1 MEFGGAPIV
10 SLKLPRFHGHGNSNE
25 KERTRLEAKRKH
37 TVYQEEFRRQAVGMV
52 IHGGKTQAQVAR
64 EMAGSEYSLNLWK
77 KAYLRQQAPAE
88 IDGQQK
94 SPERVD
100 AG

>member
-1 MEFGGAPIV
+1 
-10 SLKLPRFHGHGNSNE
+10 
-25 KERTRLEAKRKH
+25 
-37 TVYQEEFRRQAVGMV
+37 MV

-64 EMAGSEYSLNLWK
+64 EMACSEYSLNLWK